1 MFYNGYENKPLSAA
15 QITDA
20 KRAGYSAFAVINGE
34 WYDIAVEGQ
43 EHEYRRSRAAELVKQ
58 LIQGR
63 EIVVVSAN
71 VNYDSAIFWLRG
83 DTRYSFAKEIG
94 ECAVPFDRDATEEH
108 FCRML
113 EEGGFLFAR
122 GCYE

>member
-34 WYDIAVEGQ
+34 WFDIAVDGQ
-43 EHEYRRSRAAELVKQ
+43 ETDHAKRKAAELVKQ
-58 LIQGR
+58 LILGR
-63 EIVVVSAN
+63 EIVVVSAS
-71 VNYDSAIFWLRG
+71 VDYDSAIFWLRG
-83 DTRYSFAKEIG
+83 NTRYSFAKEIG

-108 FCRML
+108 FCKML
-113 EEGGFLFAR
+113 QEGGFLFAR
-122 GCYE
+122 GACK